1 MSHQPIM
8 LDPWVA
14 SVAMIKSFTI
24 GSAPQPTKSGSATGF
39 FYKNESDVY
48 LVTNRHVVVNEREKL
63 YPDHLR
69 IRVHTSQTNLL
80 PNRDLDIPLYDGRMP
95 LFLEHQQGKNV
106 DVVVIKINSF
116 LESNDFIH
124 PWSTN
129 YFPQQNDLVELGDS
143 VIVMGYPMAFYD
155 RRHNLPISRS
165 GTLASLY
172 GAPFDG
178 NPYFLIDTNLHPG
191 TSGSPVYIPRSA
203 LRKTTAGVQVYA
215 GTRISPPML
224 LGIHSG
230 EYSADGVKLGLN
242 IVWYAYLIQEII
254 ERARI

>member
-1 MSHQPIM
+1 MSHQQIM
-8 LDPWVA
+8 LDPWIA
-14 SVAMIKSFTI
+14 SVAMIKSFTT
-24 GSAPQPTKSGSATGF
+24 GSASQPTNTGSATGF

-48 LVTNRHVVVNEREKL
+48 LVTNRHVVVDERENF

-69 IRVHTSQTNLL
+69 IRVHTSNTDLL
-80 PNRDLDIPLYDGRMP
+80 PNRDVDIPLYDGGTP
-95 LFLEHQQGKNV
+95 FYLEHQYGNNV
-106 DVVVIKINSF
+106 DVVAIKINSY

-124 PWSTN
+124 PWSAN
-129 YFPQQNDLVELGDS
+129 YFPQQNDLIELGDP

-155 RRHNLPISRS
+155 KRHNLPISRS

-191 TSGSPVYIPRSA
+191 TSGSPVYIPRSS
-203 LRKTTAGVQVYA
+203 LRKTTLGYQIYA
-215 GTRISPPML
+215 GTRVAPPML

-230 EYSADGVKLGLN
+230 EYSADGVKLGLD
-242 IVWYAYLIQEII
+242 IVWYAYLIQEIF
-254 ERARI
+254 EQ